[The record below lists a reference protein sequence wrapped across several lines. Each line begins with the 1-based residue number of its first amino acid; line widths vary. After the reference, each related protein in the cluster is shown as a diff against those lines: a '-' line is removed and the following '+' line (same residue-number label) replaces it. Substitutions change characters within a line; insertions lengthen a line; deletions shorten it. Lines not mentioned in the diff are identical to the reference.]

1 MAQTLKE
8 QLLAS
13 ARAAAKAAAGMR
25 NAQSSEELHQHLRD
39 YVYAKYLLD
48 TSDEDDIDELTAL
61 SIARA
66 LKLDKDL
73 MKEVDNAAEC
83 TGSTSAMR
91 KKVLLIMSLQKS
103 VGVELTPSATA
114 QASTLKAL
122 AELIFTELKG
132 NEK

>member
-48 TSDEDDIDELTAL
+48 ASDENDIDELTAL

-91 KKVLLIMSLQKS
+91 KKVDLQIVMNQLLIETDYYNCIRDYL
-103 VGVELTPSATA
+103 
-114 QASTLKAL
+114 
-122 AELIFTELKG
+122 
-132 NEK
+132 EKE

>member
-1 MAQTLKE
+1 M
-8 QLLAS
+8 
-13 ARAAAKAAAGMR
+13 
-25 NAQSSEELHQHLRD
+25 
-39 YVYAKYLLD
+39 
-48 TSDEDDIDELTAL
+48 

-103 VGVELTPSATA
+103 VGVELAPSATA

-132 NEK
+132 NE

>member
-1 MAQTLKE
+1 
-8 QLLAS
+8 
-13 ARAAAKAAAGMR
+13 MR

-48 TSDEDDIDELTAL
+48 ASDEDDIDELTAL

-91 KKVLLIMSLQKS
+91 KKVLLVMSLQKS
-103 VGVELTPSATA
+103 VGVELAPSATA
-114 QASTLKAL
+114 QVSTLKAL

-132 NEK
+132 NE